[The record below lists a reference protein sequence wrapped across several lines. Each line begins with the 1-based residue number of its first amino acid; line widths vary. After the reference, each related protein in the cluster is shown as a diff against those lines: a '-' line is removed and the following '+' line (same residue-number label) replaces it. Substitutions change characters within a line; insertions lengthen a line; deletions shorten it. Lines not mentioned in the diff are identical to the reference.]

1 MLKILI
7 ADDSRTARMIIQRCL
22 EITGFANC
30 EYVHAA
36 DGIEALSIIRT
47 GGIQLLITDLN
58 MPNLDGKGLLQAVK
72 SSPRL
77 TDLPVIVVSSM
88 ANPAMERELHI
99 IGANSIINKP
109 VSPAKLLESIESIM
123 EKGIIS

>member
-22 EITGFANC
+22 EIVGFSNC

-36 DGIEALSIIRT
+36 DGFEALAIIRA

-58 MPNLDGKGLLQAVK
+58 MPKLDGKGLLQAVK

-77 TDLPVIVVSSM
+77 TDLPVIVVSSLVNL
-88 ANPAMERELHI
+88 ALEKELHS
-99 IGANSIINKP
+99 IGVNSIINKP

>member
-7 ADDSRTARMIIQRCL
+7 ADDSKTARMIIQRCL
-22 EITGFANC
+22 EMTGFSNC

-36 DGIEALSIIRT
+36 NGFEALAIIRA

-58 MPNLDGKGLLQAVK
+58 MPKLDGKGLLKAVK

-77 TDLPVIVVSSM
+77 IDLPVIVVSSM
-88 ANPAMERELHI
+88 ANPALEKELHS
-99 IGANSIINKP
+99 IGASSIINKP

-123 EKGIIS
+123 EKGVIS